1 MDLGISNRVAMV
13 AASSKGLGKAVALA
27 LAKEGCGVSIC
38 GRDPETL
45 AVTMKELEAINPG
58 NKHLFITCDVSR
70 EEELGRW
77 HRATV
82 EALGPVDILVT
93 NTGGPPAATFLDL
106 SEEAWASGVQSTLM
120 NVVRLSRLVLPGMR
134 ESRWGRIVHLTS
146 LVAKQPLPLLTI
158 SSTLRAGLS
167 ALTKTMA
174 TEYARDLVTINA
186 LLPGHIHTDRQ
197 IHLARVR
204 AKTEGISQERALELT
219 QAGIPMG
226 RFGQPEE
233 IGDAVAFLCSE
244 RAAYITGTSLQVD
257 GGIIQSTF

>member
-27 LAKEGCGVSIC
+27 LTKEGCRVSIR

-45 AVTMKELEAINPG
+45 AVTMKELEAINPR
-58 NKHLFITCDVSR
+58 NKHLFITCDVSQ

-93 NTGGPPAATFLDL
+93 NTGGPPAANFLDL
-106 SEEAWASGVQSTLM
+106 SEEAWASGIQSTLM

-134 ESRWGRIVHLTS
+134 ERRWGRIVHLTS

-174 TEYARDLVTINA
+174 TEFARDQVTVNA

-197 IHLARVR
+197 THLAKVR
-204 AKTEGISQERALELT
+204 AEKEGLSLERALELT

-226 RFGQPEE
+226 RLGRPEE
-233 IGDAVAFLCSE
+233 IGDAIAFLCSE
-244 RAAYITGTSLQVD
+244 RAAYITGASLQVD